1 VEAQLFDIVIRNGS
15 LVDGTGAPPRPA
27 DVAIDGERIAA
38 VAPRIGDK
46 GRREIDAR
54 GLTVAPG
61 FIDVHTHD
69 DGAVLADP
77 RMTAKVSQGVTTVI
91 VGNCGISLAPIQPID
106 PPAPLNLV
114 GDRAAFRFPTMAAYL
129 DAVRTT
135 RPNVNVGALVGHST
149 LRVATMPEIGRP
161 ATQAEAQKMREL
173 LAESVR
179 AGAIGLSSGLYY
191 KLGKAADMDEM
202 VTITGA
208 LAETGGIYTTHMRD
222 EHEKVIDSLGETFAT
237 AGKAEV
243 PVVVSHHKCAGPENW
258 GRSVE
263 TLSFIDMARKTS
275 RHTIGL
281 DAYPYAAGSTVLEP
295 EWVNEAI
302 RIMVTRSDPHPEA
315 TGRDLADIA
324 RDWGCS
330 QKEAAKRLQPAGAVY
345 FQMDE
350 ADVRRILAYPPTMIG
365 SDGLPRDSRPHP
377 RLWGTFPR
385 VLGHYSRELKLFP
398 LETAVHKMT
407 GLPASTFRLA
417 DRGVIREGAHADVVL
432 FDAGTVA
439 DTATFE
445 EPIRLSAGIAEVLV
459 NGATAFTD
467 GEAAGRG
474 SGQVVKLAR

>member
-1 VEAQLFDIVIRNGS
+1 MFDIIIRNGT
-15 LVDGTGAPPRPA
+15 LIDGTGAAPRPA
-27 DVAIDGERIAA
+27 DLAIDGERIAA
-38 VAPRIGDK
+38 VAARIADK
-46 GRREIDAR
+46 GRREIDAA

-91 VGNCGISLAPIQPID
+91 VGNCGISLAPIRPID

-114 GDRAAFRFPTMAAYL
+114 GDRDAFRFETMAAYVA
-129 DAVRTT
+129 AVRDT
-135 RPNVNVGALVGHST
+135 RPNVNVGILVGHST
-149 LRVATMPEIGRP
+149 LRVAVMGDDIARP
-161 ATQAEAQKMREL
+161 ATVPEARRMRDL
-173 LAESVR
+173 LGESIR
-179 AGAIGLSSGLYY
+179 AGAIGFSSGLYY

-202 VTITGA
+202 VTITGV

-222 EHEKVIDSLGETFAT
+222 EYDKVLDSLDETFTTSA
-237 AGKAEV
+237 KASV
-243 PVVVSHHKCAGPENW
+243 PVVVSHHKCGGPQNW

-263 TLSFIDMARKTS
+263 TLAFIDRARKAS
-275 RHTIGL
+275 RHRIGL

-295 EWVNEAI
+295 EWVDERI
-302 RIMVTRSDPHPEA
+302 RIMITRSTPHPEA

-324 RDWGCS
+324 REWGVP

-350 ADVRRILAYPPTMIG
+350 ADVRRILAFPPTMIG

-398 LETAVHKMT
+398 LEAAVHKMT
-407 GLPASTFRLA
+407 GLPAATFRIA
-417 DRGVIREGAHADVVL
+417 DRGVIREGAFADVVL
-432 FDAGTVA
+432 FDADTVA

-445 EPIRLSAGIAEVLV
+445 DPIRLSAGIAEVLV
-459 NGATAFTD
+459 NGATAF
-467 GEAAGRG
+467 AAGTAAERG
-474 SGQVVKLAR
+474 AGQVVTMAG